1 MAPEIEWDVDTSTHS
16 QAIIK
21 TPPPPASPR
30 NKILVL
36 IVIVAGVVLGAI
48 YRSVPEPPTPPT
60 PTPRPIPTPVISLEQ
75 VIDQEARALEKGDP
89 QAFMRFQDP
98 ADPSW
103 RTRQINSF
111 KKWGEPPNDSDL
123 YAIVARGTLRSDRV
137 WAEVSQARDGQYFRE
152 TRFYR
157 LNNNQWVRAAP
168 DYSLW
173 GDERLLRSNHFVL
186 RFREG
191 DNDHAQIMAQQL
203 EKIYD
208 RICEDLNCTL
218 GQPVEPLTLRRCEAL
233 DCGAAGVDP
242 NPVPQF
248 TLILSPAM
256 TSIVN
261 SGYTEQGITVTLSSP
276 RLSGLY
282 FQSLVDSPPGRDER
296 IEQLAIS
303 QLSLPFFIAKI
314 ASGGSERWAKFR
326 QGDLFVGNIG
336 QWEVNRL
343 APIPAIDDTLSVLH
357 DLKDQQLPTL
367 DSIWNMQPPY
377 AMPQSQLGVIGSETW
392 SVIRFIETKY
402 GAEGV
407 AHFLNAIGPA
417 QSMSAA
423 LQAGLNVSEAE
434 FDRDWRAWLKAQWA
448 K

>member
-1 MAPEIEWDVDTSTHS
+1 MSPDLEWDVDTDSS
-16 QAIIK
+16 RQVLVK
-21 TPPPPASPR
+21 TPPPRSSSPR
-30 NKILVL
+30 NKL
-36 IVIVAGVVLGAI
+36 IVFIIIIFGITLGAI
-48 YRSVPEPPTPPT
+48 YRSIPEPPTPPT
-60 PTPRPIPTPVISLEQ
+60 PTPRPIPTLVISLEQ
-75 VIDQEARALEKGDP
+75 VIDQEARALEKGSP

-98 ADPSW
+98 DDPSW
-103 RTRQINSF
+103 RTQQINSF

-123 YAIVARGTLRSDRV
+123 YTIVARGTLGSDRV

-157 LNNNQWVRAAP
+157 LNNTQWVRAAP

-186 RFREG
+186 RFHEG
-191 DNDHAQIMAQQL
+191 DNDHAQILAQQL
-203 EKIYD
+203 EKIYN
-208 RICEDLNCTL
+208 RICTDLNCAL
-218 GQPVEPLTLRRCEAL
+218 GQPLQPPSLRVCQAL
-233 DCGAAGVDP
+233 DCSAAGGPDP

-256 TSIVN
+256 TGIVN

-282 FQSLVDSPPGRDER
+282 FQSLAGSLPGRDER
-296 IEQLAIS
+296 IEQLALS

-314 ASGGSERWAKFR
+314 ASGGSERWAKFQ
-326 QGDLFVGNIG
+326 QGNLFVGNIG

-343 APIPAIDDTLSVLH
+343 APIPGIDDTLSVLH

-367 DSIWNMQPPY
+367 DSLWNMVPPY
-377 AMPQSQLGVIGSETW
+377 AMPQSQLAVMGSETW
-392 SVIRFIETKY
+392 SVIRFIEIKY

-423 LQAGLNVSEAE
+423 LQTGLNVSEAE
-434 FDRDWRAWLKAQWA
+434 FDRDWRAWLKAQ
-448 K
+448 